1 MSDEKPSIDVPE
13 KGPFLVKNL
22 PKLSHSN
29 DQPIAMEKDVIAL
42 CRCGASENKPFCDG
56 THKDIGFTGE
66 RERSEEYPTQEFAGK
81 ELTVVDDIGICCHAG
96 SCVHGAPSSFFNWD
110 GDERISEPDK
120 EERDTVIETIR
131 KCPSGSL
138 AYKLGGKL
146 HDQFFSE
153 PEIFVSED
161 GPLHVRGGVEFN
173 DPTGARPPT
182 TDHYTL
188 CRCGASKNKPFCD
201 GSHTDAG
208 FKG

>member
-22 PKLSHSN
+22 PKLTDSN
-29 DQPIAMEKDVIAL
+29 DQPIAMETDVIAL

-96 SCVHGAPSSFFNWD
+96 SCVHGAPGSFFNWD

-153 PEIFVSED
+153 SEIFVSED